1 MNSLS
6 LFTLLLA
13 NTYSRSYPYRGQYFN
28 RNPSFDAVWK
38 GKMCLNPMHIDH
50 QDYVGVNK
58 FTFFQIKAIC
68 KEVEV
73 EKAEIIF

>member
-1 MNSLS
+1 MQ
-6 LFTLLLA
+6 F
-13 NTYSRSYPYRGQYFN
+13 G
-28 RNPSFDAVWK
+28 K